1 MLRRPQNQVVQKLG
15 TPIKRNNEYDI
26 VTAAQPSQ
34 TNSMAV
40 DEDGTDFSYFTA
52 IHFGSSRKLMYMLID
67 TGAANTWIMGAN
79 CTSETCE
86 KHNTFGDKDSDTL
99 KATGD
104 AFNLTYGTG
113 SVSGMTVNDTAE
125 IAVRVFRSIQI
136 PCCLTVSRKCA
147 KVSDI

>member
-1 MLRRPQNQVVQKLG
+1 MLRQSHNQVVRKSG
-15 TPIKRNNEYDI
+15 TPIQRDNEYDI

-34 TNSMAV
+34 TNSIAV

-52 IHFGSSRKLMYMLID
+52 IRFGSSRKLMYMLID

-99 KATGD
+99 KSTGN

-125 IAVRVFRSIQI
+125 IAVSFFCTIQT
-136 PCCLTVSRKCA
+136 PCSLTVSRKWA